1 MKLDKAELND
11 LLSIDQK
18 IVDKLI
24 EIHRSIEYDFTIFG
38 AKNGKTG
45 SYIVLVRSLSL
56 LTVINDL
63 LKSGKSSEAQVYF
76 RTVHEANAL
85 SLYFTFSYLKNENN
99 RQINSWFV
107 KHVNLDLKSIRKY
120 LAEISSIPE
129 EYLET
134 LFGDYSK
141 LLHHTYRSIM
151 ESYKYFADVSPLR
164 AEEKQEGFG
173 YKQAPFFG
181 EILYEEYIEIVHQYQ
196 NLIQLTLMTFHI
208 GFHKAQGILEK
219 KRVDFIEKNIEH
231 YSAPLKTKLKILET
245 T

>member
-1 MKLDKAELND
+1 MKLNKKELNN

-18 IVDKLI
+18 VVDKII
-24 EIHRSIEYDFTIFG
+24 EIHRSLEHHFDIFG
-38 AKNGKTG
+38 AQNGKTV

-76 RTVHEANAL
+76 RTVHESNAL
-85 SLYFTFSYLKNENN
+85 SLYFIFSHFKNENT
-99 RQINSWFV
+99 RQIEAWFA
-107 KHVNLDLKSIRKY
+107 KHVNLDLKGIRKY
-120 LAEISSIPE
+120 LADISSIPE

-151 ESYKYFADVSPLR
+151 ECYKYFADFSPLK
-164 AEEKQEGFG
+164 AEEKREGFE

-181 EILYEEYIEIVHQYQ
+181 DNIYEEYIEIVHQYQ

-208 GFHKAQGILEK
+208 GFHKVQGILNKEGI
-219 KRVDFIEKNIEH
+219 DFIEENIEH
-231 YSAPLKTKLKILET
+231 YSSPLKTKLQILET